1 MQKET
6 SRLYTSKLSPKERK
20 NNQTAA
26 RSRKIETAKGLLVG
40 VSILKLQKLQ
50 SACKFCHLL
59 PWNQSVSVPLW
70 PFPLW
75 RNQNIK
81 TKYQR
86 KANGSE
92 IFQELILLEAVCTEN
107 LSNNNNNNNNA
118 RARRAIATKKIG
130 TDDRPRRNEEE
141 EHDAKGRR
149 SDCSSGP
156 NFEVLKSSGPC
167 YGISIVRHTERGY
180 LSFY

>member
-6 SRLYTSKLSPKERK
+6 SRLYTSKFSPKERK
-20 NNQTAA
+20 KNKTAT

-50 SACKFCHLL
+50 SACKFCHLS

-70 PFPLW
+70 SCPLW

-81 TKYQR
+81 TKCQR

-92 IFQELILLEAVCTEN
+92 TFQELILLEAVCTEN
-107 LSNNNNNNNNA
+107 LSKNNNNNNNA
-118 RARRAIATKKIG
+118 RPRRANATKKIG
-130 TDDRPRRNEEE
+130 TDDRPRLYEEE
-141 EHDAKGRR
+141 EYDAKGRR
-149 SDCSSGP
+149 THCSAGP

-167 YGISIVRHTERGY
+167 YGISIVRHTEIGY
-180 LSFY
+180 LSLY